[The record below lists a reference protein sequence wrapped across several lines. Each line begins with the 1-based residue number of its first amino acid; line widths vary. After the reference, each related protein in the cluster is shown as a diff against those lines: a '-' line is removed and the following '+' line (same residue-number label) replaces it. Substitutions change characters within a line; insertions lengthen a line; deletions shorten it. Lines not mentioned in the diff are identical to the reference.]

1 MHGTIAVETAPRSSR
16 RAARL
21 EMEGALAV
29 AGRIQELQLSGCSIL
44 NLSIGEPTGPTPDHI
59 KDAGIR
65 SLEAGETRYAP
76 PAGLPQL
83 REAVAGYLA
92 QRGIA
97 SSPGRVV
104 ITPGAKP
111 ALFYSVLALIK
122 PGDEVLLPD
131 PGFPIYR
138 SIVRFAG
145 GTPVSYGLH
154 QESGFQPDPAEL
166 ATLVS
171 PRTRLIILNSP
182 HNPTGG
188 CISLAALEQIA
199 ELVLRHRL
207 VVLSDEVYH
216 RFWYGEGRAA
226 PSIAALP
233 GLASRMIVVDGFSKT
248 WAMTGWRLG
257 FAAVPTSLAATIE
270 RFAVN
275 VHSCV
280 PPFVQRAGLAALTGP
295 DQPVQEMVDGLRR
308 RRDILVGGLNRIEG
322 IQCPVPE
329 GAFYAFPDISPI
341 LRRSRLAET
350 TFASRLLED
359 YHVATLPGSG
369 FGREGRGRLRLSFT
383 APEQD
388 LRAALQSLG
397 ECVET
402 TLSQRETQP

>member
-1 MHGTIAVETAPRSSR
+1 MPGTIAIKTAPRPSR
-16 RAARL
+16 RAGRL

-29 AGRIQELQLSGCSIL
+29 AGRIQELQRSGCSIL
-44 NLSIGEPTGPTPDHI
+44 NLSIGEPAGPTPRHI
-59 KDAGIR
+59 TEAAIR
-65 SLEAGETRYAP
+65 SLEAGETGYAP

-83 REAVAGYLA
+83 REAVAGYLG
-92 QRGIA
+92 QRGIPA
-97 SSPGRVV
+97 SPDRVV

-122 PGDEVLLPD
+122 PGDEVLIPD

-145 GTPVSYGLH
+145 GIPVSYRLNPAT
-154 QESGFQPDPAEL
+154 GFQPDPAEL

-188 CISLAALEQIA
+188 WIPIAVLEQIA
-199 ELVLRHRL
+199 DLVLRHHL
-207 VVLSDEVYH
+207 LVLSDEVYH
-216 RFWYGEGRAA
+216 RFWYGQGHAT

-233 GLASRMIVVDGFSKT
+233 GLAGRTIVVDGFSKT

-257 FAAVPTSLAATIE
+257 FASVPASLAATIE

-295 DQPVQEMVDGLRR
+295 DQPVVEMVDELRR
-308 RRDILVGGLNRIEG
+308 RRDILVDGLNRIEG
-322 IQCPVPE
+322 VRCPSPQ

-341 LRRSRLAET
+341 LRRSRLAEA

-369 FGREGRGRLRLSFT
+369 FGREGSGRLRLSFT
-383 APEQD
+383 APERD
-388 LRAALQSLG
+388 LRTALLRLG
-397 ECVET
+397 EWVET
-402 TLSQRETQP
+402 TLSQREIQR

>member
-1 MHGTIAVETAPRSSR
+1 MQGMIALETPARASR
-16 RAARL
+16 RAGRL
-21 EMEGALAV
+21 ELEGALTV
-29 AGRIQELQLSGCSIL
+29 AGQIQELTRAGCSIL
-44 NLSIGEPTGPTPDHI
+44 DLSIGEPPGPTARHI
-59 KDAGIR
+59 TDAGIR
-65 SLEAGETRYAP
+65 SLEAGETRYPP
-76 PAGLPQL
+76 PAGLPRL
-83 REAVAGYLA
+83 REAVAEYLA
-92 QRGIA
+92 HRGIA
-97 SSPGRVV
+97 SSPEQVV

-145 GTPVSYGLH
+145 GTPVSYGLRA
-154 QESGFQPDPAEL
+154 EAGFQPDPAEL

-171 PRTRLIILNSP
+171 PRTRLVILNSP

-188 CISLAALEQIA
+188 CIPLATLERIG

-216 RFWYGEGRAA
+216 RFSYRAVQVA

-233 GLASRMIVVDGFSKT
+233 GLASRTIVVDGFSKT

-257 FAAVPTSLAATIE
+257 FAVAPTSLAPTVE

-275 VHSCV
+275 VHSGV
-280 PPFVQRAGLAALTGP
+280 PPFVQRAGLAALAGP
-295 DQPVQEMVDGLRR
+295 DQPVQDMVDGLRR
-308 RRDILVGGLNRIEG
+308 RRDLLVEGLNLIEG
-322 IQCPVPE
+322 IHCPVPD
-329 GAFYAFPDISPI
+329 GAFYAFPDFSSI
-341 LRRSRLAET
+341 LRCSGLSEV

-359 YHVATLPGSG
+359 NHVATLPGSG

-383 APEQD
+383 APEHD
-388 LRAALQSLG
+388 LRAALLG
-397 ECVET
+397 IRQCIET
-402 TLSQRETQP
+402 TLSHQGANR